1 MRHNNNEKRD
11 MYTEIAKII
20 EGGLQKDVSK
30 VVSYAQLLANKM
42 EATGEGKLA
51 SKIRRIL
58 EGDKAYKAV
67 ITEHFLS
74 VPVDNESRLS
84 IANILIPED
93 PCGEI
98 VLSHS
103 VSEAIDDF
111 VKMIKHKDVLANVGL
126 SINSSLLLYGPPGC
140 GKTSIAHQIAKNLEM
155 PIMVARLD
163 SMISSLLGNTS
174 KNLRKLF
181 EYANSKPCV
190 LFLDEF
196 DAIAKNRKDQNEQ
209 GELKRVINSLLQNID
224 DYLAGGNILLAA
236 TNHDELLDDAIWRRF
251 EKIIFV
257 DKPGEVEIHKLV
269 TDILAK
275 VKNDISEANLMKIV
289 GLFGGLSYSEIKKIV
304 NGAITKSI
312 IKDKAEL
319 QYVDI
324 INGFFQ
330 YTHFND
336 YSEDAL
342 IKFMNENAV
351 TQKEISNFFSISLRQ
366 VRNNLNVN
374 K

>member
-1 MRHNNNEKRD
+1 